1 MATDQ
6 VASTNQYLSSTKSVL
21 QAGRDL
27 QKVLAA
33 KKGLQDKNSAL
44 AKLTEAGA
52 GHDLGSK
59 GYRAFMFRETVSE
72 GVPEQTHRI
81 QVAENVFASTL
92 NDLEVANVYLA
103 AGQNI
108 GETGEDPKPY
118 LLDDALNRLQ
128 STTEKL
134 EGFFASAETQSA
146 GIARYGFV
154 EAPPEMDSSS
164 EKPSAI
170 DAFSARA
177 DATLKLLVDQAG
189 EVVTTLIDDI
199 KRLVD
204 KISPAKL
211 LEALEGLGAPVA
223 FPKLIGNFI
232 QQGIEKIASAINA
245 LVEFLGSD
253 AVTKVKDEVV
263 KLWNDVT
270 GGGLVVSLLNGIFAT
285 QKTKDNI
292 AEVLKLEGLDNDKV
306 NRATEE
312 LSGLALPY
320 ANDMA
325 MAKRAIKAISL
336 AATILL
342 VIPIA
347 GPKVALFA
355 ATSYGLV
362 LALVVLVGTDY
373 ADSGRILKRVRG
385 VGEITNSLRP

>member
-27 QKVLAA
+27 QKALTA
-33 KKGLQDKNSAL
+33 KKGLQEKNSAL
-44 AKLTEAGA
+44 TKLAEAGA
-52 GHDLGSK
+52 GHDVGTK
-59 GYRAFMFRETVSE
+59 GYRAFMFSEAESE
-72 GVPEQTHRI
+72 GATEPTHRI
-81 QVAENVFASTL
+81 QAAENLFASTL
-92 NDLEVANVYLA
+92 SDLEIANVYLA

-118 LLDDALNRLQ
+118 LLDDALNRLEY
-128 STTEKL
+128 TTDKL
-134 EGFFASAETQSA
+134 EAFLAGSETQGT
-146 GIARYGFV
+146 GIARYGFA
-154 EAPPEMDSSS
+154 EAPAEADSSS
-164 EKPSAI
+164 EKLSAI

-177 DATLKLLVDQAG
+177 DVTLKLLVDQAG
-189 EVVTTLIDDI
+189 EVVTTVIDDI
-199 KRLVD
+199 KRLLD

-211 LEALEGLGAPVA
+211 LEALEGLGAPVE
-223 FPKLIGNFI
+223 FPKLIGKFI

-253 AVTKVKDEVV
+253 AVTKIKGEVV

-270 GGGLVVSLLNGIFAT
+270 GGGLVVSLLNSILGI

-292 AEVLKLEGLDNDKV
+292 TEVLKLEGLDNDKV
-306 NRATEE
+306 NGATDD
-312 LSGLALPY
+312 LSKLALPY

-325 MAKRAIKAISL
+325 MAKRAVKAISL

-342 VIPIA
+342 VIPIT

-362 LALVVLVGTDY
+362 LSLVVLVGTDY
-373 ADSGRILKRVRG
+373 ADSGRILERVRG